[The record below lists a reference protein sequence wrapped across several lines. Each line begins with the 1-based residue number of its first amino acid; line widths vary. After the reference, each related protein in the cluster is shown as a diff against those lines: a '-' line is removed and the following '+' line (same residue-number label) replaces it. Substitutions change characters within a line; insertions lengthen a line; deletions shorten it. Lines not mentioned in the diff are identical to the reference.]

1 MTSPD
6 STTSVEGVDARM
18 REAGEN
24 RLRIL
29 LVDEHLLLR
38 QSLRALL
45 DTDPALEVVGE
56 ARTVTEALKAVDR
69 LKPGLA
75 LTDLGLP
82 DGTGINLASELRAR
96 GSLTRIFILS
106 AHAMPEHVKAALDAG
121 VLGYALKDVSYAELV
136 KGLHAVIAGQ
146 MFLCVRGSDESIKAG
161 ILLRSAQERRLSITD
176 REREVLTCIAHGY
189 TNKDI
194 ARLLERSVKTIEKH
208 RSNMMHKLDLH
219 SAAAVTVFAFNNGL
233 AL

>member
-1 MTSPD
+1 
-6 STTSVEGVDARM
+6 M

-96 GSLTRIFILS
+96 IFILS

-121 VLGYALKDVSYAELV
+121 VLGYALKDVSYPELV
-136 KGLHAVIAGQ
+136 KGLHAVTAGQ

-161 ILLRSAQERRLSITD
+161 ILLRSAQERRPSITD

-194 ARLLERSVKTIEKH
+194 ARLLQRSVKTIEKH

-219 SAAAVTVFAFNNGL
+219 CAAAVTVFAFNNGL